1 MHLFCHLIFI
11 FFNIKEAASYNPSNV
26 TPVDYFSH
34 DPSTK
39 PRYEIGRPKVMTAKL
54 KTYKAH
60 LWLCE
65 DYPLSLKDQILPIV
79 ELMAEYNPFF
89 HKLEEFLTKKL
100 PHGFPM
106 RVGALCA
113 LKDLPS

>member
-1 MHLFCHLIFI
+1 M
-11 FFNIKEAASYNPSNV
+11 E
-26 TPVDYFSH
+26 DYFSH
-34 DPSTK
+34 DPSAK
-39 PRYEIGRPKVMTAKL
+39 PKSEIGRPKVMTAKL

-65 DYPLSLKDQILPIV
+65 DYPLSLKDQVLPIV

-100 PHGFPM
+100 PPGFPM
-106 RVGALCA
+106 RVGEFVICPLIS
-113 LKDLPS
+113 LSPNDS